1 VLGCLHSLSIVTL
14 TYLSMPK
21 ELSLQDVTEL
31 STDSLLAELE
41 STFPEESPNRTESLE
56 DLMWRGGQRNVVNWI
71 RERINDG

>member
-1 VLGCLHSLSIVTL
+1 
-14 TYLSMPK
+14 MPE
-21 ELSLQDVTEL
+21 ELSLQEATGL

-41 STFPEESPNRTESLE
+41 DYFPEESPGRTESLE